1 MPLEM
6 QTYSGGRRPVARSIY
21 CWQIVIIDRID
32 ATNAAGRTNARIK
45 GIAARMK
52 VMSVKTSAT
61 VNRKK
66 SVMV

>member
-6 QTYSGGRRPVARSIY
+6 QTCSGGRRPVARSIY

-32 ATNAAGRTNARIK
+32 ATNVAGLTNARIK
-45 GIAARMK
+45 GIVGRMK

-61 VNRKK
+61 ANRKR
-66 SVMV
+66 SVTG